1 MTLFERLQ
9 RYSEKCIA
17 ERLDGDFAKAVQE
30 AAEEIDDISIK
41 RCYYCGEK
49 TVGWIGDGTFEEYL
63 KEGEGLVASYTC
75 QNCQALIEV
84 YVPLE
89 EEYG

>member
-1 MTLFERLQ
+1 MTLIERLQ
-9 RYSEKCIA
+9 KYSSKCVT
-17 ERLDGDFAKAVQE
+17 ERLDEDFANAVQE
-30 AAEEIDDISIK
+30 AAGELDDWSIK

-49 TVGWIGDGTFEEYL
+49 AVGWIGDGTFEEYFN
-63 KEGEGLVASYTC
+63 EGDGIVASYIC

-89 EEYG
+89 EEE

>member
-89 EEYG
+89 EDNG